1 MASQGG
7 KVEGVGKR
15 NGKLVSKCQRSKRC
29 SSLEPVLEHCELVTE
44 DFTTNTGQS
53 ECSQAAQSSSPKG
66 IPLRIL
72 AKLRDGYVKLMNEMA
87 SGADLG
93 GVSSFYGATGPGD
106 YPTSMMLSNSRRPN
120 AVA

>member
-7 KVEGVGKR
+7 KVEGQGKR
-15 NGKLVSKCQRSKRC
+15 NGKLVSKCQRPKRC
-29 SSLEPVLEHCELVTE
+29 SSLEPVLEHCELATE

-53 ECSQAAQSSSPKG
+53 ECSLAAQSSPKG

-87 SGADLG
+87 SGADLA
-93 GVSSFYGATGPGD
+93 GVSSFYGAAGQGD
-106 YPTSMMLSNSRRPN
+106 YPTSMMLNNSRRPS